1 MRSEKNK
8 KMMKKVGRIVLFVV
22 VGVILVATFKF
33 LWDSSRLEATIYKII
48 SPRKG
53 NIENTTTATGN
64 IEPRNETAVK
74 PEISGI
80 ISTILKEVGETVR
93 EGEVIATLKIITDV
107 GQLNAAESHLR
118 VAQITLEQVS
128 KEYERQKMLYE
139 NDVISR
145 NEYEVS
151 EAAYRKAIEEEENAE
166 DALQIVKNGFTKR
179 SDSMNN
185 TQVRSRSSGVI
196 LDIPVKEGAS
206 VIPSN
211 AFNDGTT
218 IAIVA
223 NMNDLIFK
231 GTIDETEV
239 GKIRTGMLIS
249 ISVGAISH
257 EPLEA
262 VLEHIASKGKKEN
275 GSVLYEIKAA
285 IKTPETAL
293 IRANYS
299 ANANIVI
306 TRANN
311 VIIIPESS
319 IEFEKGVAYVYVLRN
334 DTKEQSFTRKQIE
347 IGLSDGINVEV
358 KSGLSLMDKIRGM
371 QIHSQTK

>member
-1 MRSEKNK
+1 
-8 KMMKKVGRIVLFVV
+8 MKTLGRIVLFLV
-22 VGVILVATFKF
+22 VGAILAATFKF
-33 LWDSSRLEATIYKII
+33 LWDSSRQETVAYETI

-80 ISTILKEVGETVR
+80 ISSILKEVGSTVR
-93 EGEVIATLKIITDV
+93 EGDVIATLQIITDV

-139 NDVISR
+139 NDVISK
-145 NEYEVS
+145 NEYEAS
-151 EAAYRKAIEEEENAE
+151 EAAYRKAKEEEENAE
-166 DALQIVKNGFTKR
+166 DALQIVKNGFTNR
-179 SDSMNN
+179 FDSMNN
-185 TQVRSRSSGVI
+185 TQVRSRSSGTI
-196 LDIPVKEGAS
+196 LDIPVKVGAS

-223 NMNDLIFK
+223 NMNDLIFR

-249 ISVGAISH
+249 ISVGAISD

-262 VLEHIASKGKKEN
+262 VLESIASKGIKEN

-285 IKTPETAL
+285 IKTPKATL

-306 TRANN
+306 TQAKD
-311 VIIIPESS
+311 VILIPEST
-319 IEFEKGVAYVYVLRN
+319 IEFDKGAAYIYVLRSGIE
-334 DTKEQSFTRKQIE
+334 EQSFARKKIE

-358 KSGLSLMDKIRGM
+358 KSGLSLTDKIRGM
-371 QIHSQTK
+371 QINTPTKQ